1 MSDALLQSSF
11 ASTCSA
17 AELLCAV
24 QPLAHAEGPG
34 DSRIQLGIRILQENM
49 GRYPEEASKMI
60 FQARN
65 LGPLLDH
72 IRGYRER
79 RRLTTQP

>member
-1 MSDALLQSSF
+1 MSNALLKSSF

-34 DSRIQLGIRILQENM
+34 DSRIQLGIRMLQENM

-60 FQARN
+60 FQAR
-65 LGPLLDH
+65 
-72 IRGYRER
+72 
-79 RRLTTQP
+79 TA